1 MAKITY
7 PKIDL
12 TDVKTIFIDIDD
24 TLYQYEPCH
33 KYALNYC
40 ADTALNDYNFKISA
54 DEFKDIYREYRSK
67 VTDRLYPQGVC
78 RSRLVAFMEMFAY
91 MKLDN
96 SYNLALIFDK
106 LYWDKLIS
114 YIKLEDDAKKL
125 LEEAYKRNI
134 TVAAVTDMTTSE
146 QIRKINQMNIEKYI
160 KYIISSETAGAEKP
174 SKIIFE
180 YALQMTNANTSS
192 TIMIGDSEKKD
203 GEGAKQMGIKFYKVT
218 LNDE

>member
-1 MAKITY
+1 MGKIVY
-7 PKIDL
+7 PEIDL

-33 KYALNYC
+33 KYALNCC
-40 ADTALNDYNFKISA
+40 AKAAVTDYNFKISG
-54 DEFKDIYREYRSK
+54 DEFKNIYREYRNN

-114 YIKLEDDAKKL
+114 YIELEDTAKNM
-125 LEEAYKRNI
+125 LEGAYKRQI
-134 TVAAVTDMTTSE
+134 TVVAVTDMTTKE
-146 QIRKINQMNIEKYI
+146 QVQKINKMGLEKYI
-160 KYIISSETAGAEKP
+160 NYIITSEMAGAEKP
-174 SKIIFE
+174 DKKIFQ
-180 YALQMTNANTSS
+180 YALEISKADINT
-192 TIMIGDSEKKD
+192 TIMIGDNMEKD
-203 GEGAKQMGIKFYKVT
+203 GIGAQNMGIKFYHVKR
-218 LNDE
+218 NG